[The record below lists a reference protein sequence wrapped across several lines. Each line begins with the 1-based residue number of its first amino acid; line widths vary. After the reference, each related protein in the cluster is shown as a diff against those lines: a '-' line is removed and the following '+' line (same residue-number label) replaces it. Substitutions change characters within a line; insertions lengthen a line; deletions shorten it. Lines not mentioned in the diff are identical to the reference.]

1 LKVSCAYGR
10 VALLGL
16 ARLAGEDDQA
26 GLVRLQTLNV
36 DCLALL
42 AQVPAAVVDD
52 NAEPER
58 LLAGDA
64 GLLEL
69 PEREAA
75 ALADLAVVAYGRRA
89 HSRPQLGERA
99 HAEGRSL
106 SDAGVTAAELAPGL
120 VKPGADVALP
130 VLAEVVAGE
139 DCRQER

>member
-1 LKVSCAYGR
+1 LKVSGAYGR

-26 GLVRLQTLNV
+26 GLVRLQALNV
-36 DCLALL
+36 DRLALL
-42 AQVPAAVVDD
+42 AQVPATVVDD
-52 NAEPER
+52 DAEPER

-69 PEREAA
+69 PKREAA
-75 ALADLAVVAYGRRA
+75 ALADLAVVAHSRRA
-89 HSRPQLGERA
+89 HGRPQLGERA

-120 VKPGADVALP
+120 VEPGADVALP

-139 DCRQER
+139 DCRQQR